1 MQSGGVQ
8 ATLDCLAERLRAEK
22 KYHELFEALK
32 MRTRHRL
39 GLPLLY
45 DDAGDQLDNATR
57 DRLEDGLLEACR
69 DVGLLLL
76 REGAIR
82 EGWMYLRPV
91 GDKQAAAAELEKI
104 AVTDDNLDA
113 YIEVALHEGVDAAR
127 GFRIVLDRYGT
138 CNAITTFEAVMPRR
152 TRTEQQESAGMLV
165 EQIHGE
171 LLANVRADVAR
182 KEGTEPTATTLAELI
197 SSRPWLFGENAYH
210 IDTSHLSSIVRFAR
224 LLDDESLLRTA
235 LDLTEYGRRLCA
247 PLQYH
252 GEEPFVDAYPTHAL
266 YFRALLGDD
275 VDAALAHFRDRA
287 ENVDHARYGT
297 AAIEVYVDLLSRL
310 GRYDQAIEESIR
322 LTPPDMPVLGLGPSL
337 VELSRLSG
345 SFARMLEHCRGRND
359 LLGYA
364 VGLLLSQSD
373 GR

>member
-1 MQSGGVQ
+1 
-8 ATLDCLAERLRAEK
+8 
-22 KYHELFEALK
+22 

-45 DDAGDQLDNATR
+45 GDSGDQLDTATR
-57 DRLEDGLLEACR
+57 DRLEDGLLDACR
-69 DVGLLLL
+69 EVGLLLL
-76 REGAIR
+76 RDGAIR

-91 GDKQAAAAELEKI
+91 GDKQAAVEELERI

-113 YIEVALHEGVDAAR
+113 YVEVALHEGVDAKR
-127 GFRIVLDRYGT
+127 GFAVVLDRYGT

-152 TRTEQQESAGMLV
+152 TRDEQQQAAGMLV
-165 EQIHGE
+165 ERIHGE
-171 LLANVRADVAR
+171 LMANVRADVAR
-182 KEGTEPTATTLAELI
+182 KEGAETKGTTLAEPQGTTLAEPQGTTLAELVTD
-197 SSRPWLFGENAYH
+197 RPWLFGDNAYH

-224 LLDDESLLRTA
+224 LLDDERLLRLA
-235 LDLTEYGRRLCA
+235 LDLTQYGRRLCA

-275 VDAALAHFRDRA
+275 VEAALAHFRDRA

-345 SFARMLEHCRGRND
+345 NYQRMLDHCRIRND

-373 GR
+373 GG